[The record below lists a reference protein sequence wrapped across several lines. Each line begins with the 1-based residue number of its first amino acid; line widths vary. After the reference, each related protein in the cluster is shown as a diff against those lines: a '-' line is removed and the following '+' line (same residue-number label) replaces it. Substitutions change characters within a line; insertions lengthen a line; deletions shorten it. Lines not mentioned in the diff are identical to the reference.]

1 MNRLPTLFLG
11 FFLTFLSAWLGLI
24 ALPYLQ
30 FGNLKP
36 EVTEDNTYSPPSPA
50 GSAIAGEAIY
60 AANGC
65 VLCHSQQVRN
75 KIDTADGQFGWGRQT
90 VARDYIAQRRV
101 FLGTM
106 RTGPDLANTGA
117 SKNDPAWH
125 HLHLY
130 NPQHVSNGSLMPSFR
145 FLYTTQKIL
154 GQRSA
159 IALDA
164 SRLPEADRPP
174 AGYEIVPTHDAQDLV
189 SYLIS
194 LNRSYSLKEVKE

>member
-24 ALPYLQ
+24 LIPTFQIGA
-30 FGNLKP
+30 LKP
-36 EVTEDNTYSPPSPA
+36 EVTEDGGYSPPSPA
-50 GSAIAGEAIY
+50 GSAIAGESVY

-65 VLCHSQQVRN
+65 VLCHTQQVRN
-75 KIDTADGQFGWGRQT
+75 KIDTADGQYGWGRQT

-106 RTGPDLANTGA
+106 RTGPDLASTGA
-117 SKNDPAWH
+117 SKSDPAWH

-130 NPQHVSNGSLMPSFR
+130 NPQHFATGSLMPSFR
-145 FLYTTQKIL
+145 YLYKTQKIL
-154 GQRSA
+154 GQRA
-159 IALDA
+159 ANALDVA
-164 SRLPEADRPP
+164 RLPEADRPP
-174 AGYEIVPTHDAQDLV
+174 AGYEIVPTRDAQDLV
-189 SYLIS
+189 AYLIS